1 MSKRSLLA
9 LPFVLLLLA
18 GCTPI
23 VALDPADD
31 AENPACAAVI
41 VQLPDTVDDL
51 ASRETDAQG
60 TAAWGDPATV
70 RLYCGVP
77 TPDPTSLLR
86 CYTIGGV
93 DWLIDDSD
101 DPNAFAVTYGRTP
114 AVQQMA
120 LRAFAAVDGRGL
132 ARVDFFLTA
141 DGPIVNE
148 LNTMPGFT
156 PISMF
161 PKCWIAS
168 GMTYRDLISELI
180 ELGIEAVR

>member
-114 AVQQMA
+114 AVQVFME
-120 LRAFAAVDGRGL
+120 G
-132 ARVDFFLTA
+132 T
-141 DGPIVNE
+141 
-148 LNTMPGFT
+148 
-156 PISMF
+156 S
-161 PKCWIAS
+161 AS
-168 GMTYRDLISELI
+168 GVVLDDLSY
-180 ELGIEAVR
+180 AVSTIPAEGACVSPEDVTQ